1 MQTQVYDQEQVQIVF
16 ERDIQPLYEER
27 KQFLQESI
35 IDVATVRGF
44 VMRYR
49 IKRRF

>member
-27 KQFLQESI
+27 KQFLQETI
-35 IDVATVRGF
+35 IDVATVRRLA
-44 VMRYR
+44 MSYR
-49 IKRRF
+49 IEWRF